1 MICGTISTAIGFPN
15 DGLDIGFLDC
25 CICAYGQ
32 VKCNVYSQ
40 APIKWL
46 NYLYLVHSSYLTLN
60 AIWKV
65 RIAINCLINM
75 LFWNPFQDKVVSIN
89 LHLLYRPR
97 RQRCLIFESKLEA
110 SFDTWLII
118 GTYLAIGTGDFWK
131 TTGLPELG
139 IWNILWLDRC
149 CWNYSFLT
157 VWKKLRN
164 LSLCKKVFLWLWKSL
179 F

>member
-1 MICGTISTAIGFPN
+1 MTKLSLFSSLLLFDP
-15 DGLDIGFLDC
+15 
-25 CICAYGQ
+25 
-32 VKCNVYSQ
+32 KCHLKSE
-40 APIKWL
+40 
-46 NYLYLVHSSYLTLN
+46 
-60 AIWKV
+60 
-65 RIAINCLINM
+65 NCHKLPDQYVI
-75 LFWNPFQDKVVSIN
+75 LEPFSLKSFQDKVVSIN

-97 RQRCLIFESKLEA
+97 RQRCLITESKLQA
-110 SFDTWLII
+110 SFETWFII
-118 GTYLAIGTGDFWK
+118 GIYLVIGTREFFWK

-139 IWNILWLDRC
+139 IWNTLWLDRC